1 VDAGP
6 VSGDDGAVT
15 LVRVFETL
23 DPVRGTLTRALLE
36 SDGIEVLAK
45 GEGVGPYRTGPV
57 LLFVPEESA
66 DRAAELIAASEDG
79 TLALDPDADLPVE
92 EPAD

>member
-1 VDAGP
+1 VADRD
-6 VSGDDGAVT
+6 DDGVR

-23 DPVRGTLTRALLE
+23 DPLRGALTRGLLE

-57 LLFVPEESA
+57 ILFVAEDVA
-66 DRAAELIAASEDG
+66 TRARELIAASEDG
-79 TLALDPDADLPVE
+79 TLALGEDEDLAAGR
-92 EPAD
+92 PAD